1 MQQKL
6 DRYLQ
11 LCGNMTVPFFLF
23 TISLFLF
30 LWHIHWGYEN
40 GLVFHRLFFITDIII
55 LLILLN
61 FNRGYLLFI
70 SGIILVAY
78 LGINYL
84 KKNYGVEMVSSPYYQ
99 NMAVLLPLN
108 IMFFYLRPSK
118 FFVSLS
124 SLFYLIGLSLEYC
137 LFEFLSRQG
146 YMLAY
151 NFYQINIFVLISFG
165 LLLLTSFA
173 LAIKNGTVYDYGIFF
188 LSLSIASG
196 FYFSVNPV
204 GLSLFFACA
213 AGIILFMTVY
223 QLIYAYYYDD
233 NTKLFNRRSYQ
244 RQSKKLSPK
253 YSLGIISLDG
263 YEGLSKGLS
272 RKQMN
277 ELLLLLVNIMQENL
291 PDDTM
296 CYRYEENK
304 FVLINEKIEF
314 KEFRSYLEEIRRY
327 VAGAEF
333 SLKSHPQPLKITI
346 SGGVSE
352 KKRVDANADVVLLRA
367 YKFMSDTLKFT
378 GNVISP
384 IPRGEKR

>member
-1 MQQKL
+1 M
-6 DRYLQ
+6 
-11 LCGNMTVPFFLF
+11 
-23 TISLFLF
+23 
-30 LWHIHWGYEN
+30 
-40 GLVFHRLFFITDIII
+40 
-55 LLILLN
+55 
-61 FNRGYLLFI
+61 
-70 SGIILVAY
+70 
-78 LGINYL
+78 
-84 KKNYGVEMVSSPYYQ
+84 
-99 NMAVLLPLN
+99 
-108 IMFFYLRPSK
+108 
-118 FFVSLS
+118 
-124 SLFYLIGLSLEYC
+124 
-137 LFEFLSRQG
+137 
-146 YMLAY
+146 
-151 NFYQINIFVLISFG
+151 
-165 LLLLTSFA
+165 
-173 LAIKNGTVYDYGIFF
+173 
-188 LSLSIASG
+188 
-196 FYFSVNPV
+196 
-204 GLSLFFACA
+204 SLFFACA

-272 RKQMN
+272 CKQMN